1 MKIEPICKTQSSVW
15 EPTVQQKAFRQ
26 LMNAFA
32 FPGSIETMMPEVQD
46 RNNTVLRLML
56 ATLTEGEV
64 TVADPHHLI
73 DDQDWPKLETNKEAP
88 EKARFIVA
96 RGDTAPTFSPA
107 LGSLECPE
115 MGATV
120 ILGVTRIGRGESLV
134 VMRGPGIR
142 SVKEVACSGLN
153 PAWLNKRS
161 EWNGAFPLGVDM
173 ILFDTAKVIAI
184 PRTTQIMIKE
194 GQSWDM

>member
-1 MKIEPICKTQSSVW
+1 MKMEPTCKPQSSVW
-15 EPTVQQKAFRQ
+15 EPAVQQKAFRQ

-32 FPGSIETMMPEVQD
+32 FPGSLETLLPEVQD
-46 RNNTVLRLML
+46 RDNTALRLIL
-56 ATLTEGEV
+56 ATLTDGEV

-73 DDQDWPKLETNKEAP
+73 DDQDWPKLETIREAP

-120 ILGVTRIGRGESLV
+120 ILSVTHIGRGRTLA
-134 VMRGPGIR
+134 MRARGFSP
-142 SVKEVACSGLN
+142 
-153 PAWLNKRS
+153 
-161 EWNGAFPLGVDM
+161 
-173 ILFDTAKVIAI
+173 
-184 PRTTQIMIKE
+184 
-194 GQSWDM
+194 

>member
-1 MKIEPICKTQSSVW
+1 MKIEPICKPQSAVW
-15 EPTVQQKAFRQ
+15 EPAVQQKAFRQ

-32 FPGSIETMMPEVQD
+32 FPGSLETLLPEVQE
-46 RNNTVLRLML
+46 RENNLLRLIL
-56 ATLTEGEV
+56 ATLTDGAV
-64 TVADPHHLI
+64 TVADPHHMI
-73 DDQDWPKLETNKEAP
+73 DDHDWSKLETNRETP

-96 RGDTAPTFSPA
+96 RGDTAPIFSPA

-120 ILGVTRIGRGESLV
+120 ILNVTYIGRGEAL
-134 VMRGPGIR
+134 VMRGPGIQ
-142 SVKEVACSGLN
+142 SEKVIACSGLT

-173 ILFDTAKVIAI
+173 ILFDTARVIAI
-184 PRTTQIMIKE
+184 PRTTRIKIKE

>member
-1 MKIEPICKTQSSVW
+1 MKMEPIREPQSSVW
-15 EPTVQQKAFRQ
+15 EPAIQQKAFRQ

-32 FPGSIETMMPEVQD
+32 SPGSLETMRAEVQD
-46 RNNTVLRLML
+46 RDDTVLRLIL
-56 ATLTEGEV
+56 ATLTDGEV

-73 DDQDWPKLETNKEAP
+73 DDQDWPKLETIKEAP

-96 RGDTAPTFSPA
+96 RGDTAPKFSPA

-120 ILGVTRIGRGESLV
+120 ILGVTHIGRGQTLA
-134 VMRGPGIR
+134 MRGPGIQ
-142 SVKEVACSGLN
+142 SVQEVACSGLN
-153 PAWLNKRS
+153 PAWLSKRS

-173 ILFDTAKVIAI
+173 ILFDAARLIAI
-184 PRTTQIMIKE
+184 PRTTRITIKE

>member
-1 MKIEPICKTQSSVW
+1 MKIEPICKPQSSVW
-15 EPTVQQKAFRQ
+15 EPAVQQKAFRQ

-32 FPGSIETMMPEVQD
+32 FPGSLEKMLSEVQSRD
-46 RNNTVLRLML
+46 NTVLRLIL
-56 ATLTEGEV
+56 ATLTDGEV

-73 DDQDWPKLETNKEAP
+73 DDQDWAKLETNKDAP

-107 LGSLECPE
+107 LGSLERPE

-120 ILGVTRIGRGESLV
+120 ILGVTHIGRGQMLA
-134 VMRGPGIR
+134 MRGPGIQT
-142 SVKEVACSGLN
+142 VKEVACSGLN
-153 PAWLNKRS
+153 PEWLSKRS

-173 ILFDTAKVIAI
+173 VLYDAARIIAI
-184 PRTTQIMIKE
+184 PRTTRITIKD

>member
-1 MKIEPICKTQSSVW
+1 MKMEPICKPQSSVW
-15 EPTVQQKAFRQ
+15 EPAVQQKAFRQ

-46 RNNTVLRLML
+46 RDNTVLRLIL
-56 ATLTEGEV
+56 ATLTDGEV

-73 DDQDWPKLETNKEAP
+73 DDQDWPRLETNKEAP

-96 RGDTAPTFSPA
+96 HSDTAPTFSPA

-120 ILGVTRIGRGESLV
+120 ILGVTHIGRGQTFA
-134 VMRGPGIR
+134 MRGPGIQ

-153 PAWLNKRS
+153 PVWLSKRS
-161 EWNGAFPLGVDM
+161 GWNGAFPMGVDM
-173 ILFDTAKVIAI
+173 ILFDASRVIGI
-184 PRTTQIMIKE
+184 PRTTQITIKE

>member
-1 MKIEPICKTQSSVW
+1 MKMEPICKPQSSVW
-15 EPTVQQKAFRQ
+15 EPAIQQKAFRQ

-32 FPGSIETMMPEVQD
+32 FPGSLETMLPEGQGRD
-46 RNNTVLRLML
+46 NTVLRLIL
-56 ATLTEGEV
+56 ATLTDGEV

-73 DDQDWPKLETNKEAP
+73 DDQDWPKLETIKEAP

-96 RGDTAPTFSPA
+96 RGDTAPKFSPA

-120 ILGVTRIGRGESLV
+120 ILGVTHIGRGESLV
-134 VMRGPGIR
+134 MRGPGIQ
-142 SVKEVACSGLN
+142 SMKEVACSGLS

-173 ILFDTAKVIAI
+173 ILFDAASVIAI
-184 PRTTQIMIKE
+184 PRTTRITIKE

>member
-1 MKIEPICKTQSSVW
+1 MKMEPICKTHSAVW
-15 EPTVQQKAFRQ
+15 EPAVQQKAFRQ

-32 FPGSIETMMPEVQD
+32 FPGSLEMMLPEVQD
-46 RNNTVLRLML
+46 RDNTVLCLIL
-56 ATLTEGEV
+56 ATLTDGEV

-73 DDQDWPKLETNKEAP
+73 DDQDWPKLETIKEAP

-96 RGDTAPTFSPA
+96 RGDIAPTFSPV

-120 ILGVTRIGRGESLV
+120 ILRVTHIGRGESLV
-134 VMRGPGIR
+134 MRGPGIQ
-142 SVKEVACSGLN
+142 SAQEVTCSGLN
-153 PAWLNKRS
+153 SAWLSKRS

-173 ILFDTAKVIAI
+173 ILFDAARLIAI
-184 PRTTQIMIKE
+184 PRTTRIMIKE

>member
-1 MKIEPICKTQSSVW
+1 MKMEPICKPQSAVW
-15 EPTVQQKAFRQ
+15 DPAVQQKAFRQ

-32 FPGSIETMMPEVQD
+32 FPGSPETLLPEIQD
-46 RNNTVLRLML
+46 LDNTVLHLIL
-56 ATLTEGEV
+56 ATLTDGEV

-73 DDQDWPKLETNKEAP
+73 DDQDWAKLETIKEAP
-88 EKARFIVA
+88 ETARFIVA
-96 RGDTAPTFSPA
+96 RGDTAPNFFPA

-120 ILGVTRIGRGESLV
+120 LLGVARIGRGESLA
-134 VMRGPGIR
+134 MQGPGIQ

-153 PAWLNKRS
+153 PAWLSKRN

-173 ILFDTAKVIAI
+173 ILFDAAQVIAI
-184 PRTTQIMIKE
+184 PRTTRITIKE